1 MFTLALS
8 SGVTEDGTIS
18 PGVGVAGQE
27 PEGVEGACSG
37 AGKSSEVG
45 AGHRT
50 RKPGVRVCGAQATSH
65 ILHLGSLRG
74 RV

>member
-37 AGKSSEVG
+37 AGKSSEV
-45 AGHRT
+45 
-50 RKPGVRVCGAQATSH
+50 
-65 ILHLGSLRG
+65 
-74 RV
+74 